1 MKWTTFF
8 TTTTL
13 KPTDTIGDVY
23 ENIDRYH
30 LNERLGKVL
39 AITQKGSE
47 QPSLSLSWWDECL
60 DKNSHTIDQI
70 EDYIRT
76 YITLHDIDDE
86 ESPLWTT
93 LTYIENNNDRM
104 RYVDARAAGLLVG
117 SGNTEAGCKSIVACR
132 AKRSGQRWHPPGVS
146 AALTLRSIHQSDRLP
161 SFWSHLSNR
170 YTARV
175 APLSHATACS

>member
-1 MKWTTFF
+1 M
-8 TTTTL
+8 

-104 RYVDARAAGLLVG
+104 RYVDARAAG
-117 SGNTEAGCKSIVACR
+117 
-132 AKRSGQRWHPPGVS
+132 PPGRQWEHRSRLQVHRCLQS
-146 AALTLRSIHQSDRLP
+146 KTQWTTLASPRCLGGAYVTIDTP
-161 SFWSHLSNR
+161 E
-170 YTARV
+170 
-175 APLSHATACS
+175 